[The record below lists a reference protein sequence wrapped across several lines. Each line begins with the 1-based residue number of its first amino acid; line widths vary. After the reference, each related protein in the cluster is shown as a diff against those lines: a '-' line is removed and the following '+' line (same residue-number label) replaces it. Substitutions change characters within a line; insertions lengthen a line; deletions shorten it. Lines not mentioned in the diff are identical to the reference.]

1 MSIEEIS
8 KQIVTLVEKKDKDY
22 NKSFD
27 KSMDKFGDMVYI
39 IRLEDKV
46 NRLENIIMNHGY
58 KVEVD
63 EKLED
68 TVKDI
73 IGYSLLFL
81 RRLEKEKRKM
91 WDEHS
96 DQF

>member
-1 MSIEEIS
+1 MSIEEIA
-8 KQIVTLVEKKDKDY
+8 KQIATLVEKKDKDY
-22 NKSFD
+22 GKAFD
-27 KSMDKFGDMVYI
+27 KSMDKFGDMVYV

-46 NRLENIIMNHGY
+46 NRVENIIMNHGY
-58 KVEVD
+58 NVVAD
-63 EKLED
+63 EKVED

-81 RRLEKEKRKM
+81 RRLSKERE
-91 WDEHS
+91 WIDEHS